1 MVGDG
6 SYLMMATELATAVQE
21 GIKIITVLVQN
32 HGFASIGALS
42 ESLGSQRFG
51 TRYRYRNADTGRL
64 DGDRL
69 PLDLAAN
76 AASFGLEVIKTST
89 AAEFA
94 DAIKAA
100 KAADGADRDLRRDRP
115 AGRRARLASRGG
127 TCRSARPPPWSPP
140 GPRQRRTTSTR
151 RPQKPYPHADA
162 T

>member
-32 HGFASIGALS
+32 HGYASIGSLS

-51 TRYRYRNADTGRL
+51 TRYRFRNPETGRL
-64 DGDRL
+64 DGDKL

-94 DAIKAA
+94 DAVKAA
-100 KAADGADRDLRRDRP
+100 KAADSPVVIYVETDPLIGAPDSQSWWDVPVSATSALDSTQQ
-115 AGRRARLASRGG
+115 AREVYDKHKD
-127 TCRSARPPPWSPP
+127 T
-140 GPRQRRTTSTR
+140 
-151 RPQKPYPHADA
+151 QKLFL
-162 T
+162 